1 MPTKFNDSTVK
12 KEMTLWGAIVG
23 HYLHPCKAFDRFYI
37 ISCCQN
43 CGNWAVIVYW
53 YTKRKN
59 THFSFNLWAEKRE
72 NVIPTGET
80 LINYILYTLDS
91 FVFMG
96 HYIRVLWIHLFL
108 WATIYVYCG
117 FICFYGSLYTCT
129 ADSFVFMGHY
139 IRVLWIHWF
148 LWVTIPV
155 WWIRLFL
162 WVTNN
167 SDTGYM
173 W

>member
-1 MPTKFNDSTVK
+1 M
-12 KEMTLWGAIVG
+12 G
-23 HYLHPCKAFDRFYI
+23 HLYVYCGFICFY
-37 ISCCQN
+37 
-43 CGNWAVIVYW
+43 G
-53 YTKRKN
+53 
-59 THFSFNLWAEKRE
+59 
-72 NVIPTGET
+72 P
-80 LINYILYTLDS
+80 LYTCTVDS

-96 HYIRVLWIHLFL
+96 HYIRVLRIHLFL
-108 WATIYVYCG
+108 WVTIYVYCG
-117 FICFYGSLYTCT
+117 FIGFYGSLYTCT

-173 W
+173 